1 MTYFLKEKSDTV
13 EATKKFLADVFLFGK
28 VKCLGSDNGPEFIS
42 NELEAFLLIMVYAMK
57 SLLPI
62 HPHQNGTA
70 KTSWR
75 SLFEMGRCLLIEVKL
90 PK

>member
-42 NELEAFLLIMVYAMK
+42 NELEAFLVNHSIRHEKSAPNSPPSEWNSKDELALI
-57 SLLPI
+57 I
-62 HPHQNGTA
+62 
-70 KTSWR
+70 
-75 SLFEMGRCLLIEVKL
+75 
-90 PK
+90 